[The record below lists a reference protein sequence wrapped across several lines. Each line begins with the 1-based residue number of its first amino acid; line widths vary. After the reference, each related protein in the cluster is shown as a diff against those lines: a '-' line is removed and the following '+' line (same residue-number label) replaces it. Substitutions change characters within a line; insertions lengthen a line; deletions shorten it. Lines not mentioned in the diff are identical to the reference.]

1 MTSQANEFIQRWQG
15 VQLASASELASSQ
28 TFILELCALLDL
40 TTSAGYAL

>member
-1 MTSQANEFIQRWQG
+1 MTSQANEFIQRWHG
-15 VQLASASELASSQ
+15 VQLASSQ